1 MAEKLAILGGTPT
14 RTRPFAVRPMVG
26 EEEYAAVKKAM
37 DGCSFSRYI
46 GSPSADLDVALRLP
60 SIDALA
66 IEDYWHF
73 LGGATVREFAAAFA
87 RKMGATYAIPVNS
100 ATSGL
105 STALAAARVSA
116 GDEVIVPAISYT
128 ATATAVLAFNSI
140 PVFVDVDPKA
150 FCMSPAAIEA
160 SLTPRTK
167 AILVVH
173 LTGNV
178 ADMDKIIDIAKR
190 NNLVVIEDAA
200 QAPGATWRGKSVGT
214 IGDAGVYSLQQSK
227 NIMTGEG
234 GVIVTDNPEIAR
246 RARLISNHG
255 EGVMDKDAS
264 PDDLADII
272 GFNFRMPEL
281 CAAVGLAQ
289 LERLDFV
296 NEWRT
301 RNAAVLQAGLTNISG
316 IEVLPTQ
323 RQMSNGVAVDV
334 PHLFV
339 ALYDSEAA
347 GVSRDLFVSALR
359 AEGVPVG
366 TGYARCMYEN
376 PMFLKKIAYGPNG
389 SPWTDQVIGTGP
401 RYESGMCPVAESLLY
416 EKFLWFYHI
425 AYSSTEEDMQDIIR
439 AVRKVMANIESLRAA
454 EPELREKLGD
464 FSQGRIG
471 IDPKQ
476 LKTG

>member
-1 MAEKLAILGGTPT
+1 M
-14 RTRPFAVRPMVG
+14 
-26 EEEYAAVKKAM
+26 
-37 DGCSFSRYI
+37 
-46 GSPSADLDVALRLP
+46 P

-66 IEDYWHF
+66 IKDYWHF
-73 LGGATVREFAAAFA
+73 LGGAAVREFAAAFA
-87 RKMGATYAIPVNS
+87 EKMGATYAIPVNS

-140 PVFVDVDPKA
+140 PVFVDVDPKT
-150 FCMSPAAIEA
+150 FCMSPEAIEA
-160 SLTPRTK
+160 SVTPRTK

-178 ADMDKIIDIAKR
+178 ADMDKINDIAKR
-190 NNLVVIEDAA
+190 KNLVVIEDAA

-234 GVIVTDNPEIAR
+234 GVIVTNNPEIAR

-255 EGVMDKDAS
+255 EGVMDEAAS

-281 CAAVGLAQ
+281 SAAVGLAQ

-301 RNAAVLQAGLTNISG
+301 RNAAVLQAGLTDISG

-323 RQMSNGVAVDV
+323 RQSSNGVAVDV

-339 ALYDSEAA
+339 ALYDREAA
-347 GVSRDLFVSALR
+347 GISRDLFVSALR
-359 AEGVPVG
+359 SEGVPVG

-389 SPWTDQVIGTGP
+389 SPWTDQESGTGP

-439 AVRKVMANIESLRAA
+439 AVHKVMANIEFLRAA
-454 EPELREKLGD
+454 EPDLQEKLGD